1 MFLEE
6 FVKINTNMKMRII
19 KSEKCRTKYNDCE
32 CYVKYT
38 NFKDDLRVYK
48 RLYCQKEL
56 TKI

>member
-48 RLYCQKEL
+48 SLGCIVK
-56 TKI
+56 KN

>member
-6 FVKINTNMKMRII
+6 FAKINTNMEMRIK
-19 KSEKCRTKYNDCE
+19 KSEKCRTKYKDCE

-48 RLYCQKEL
+48 CLGCIVK
-56 TKI
+56 KN